1 MRRAEDQPARQMF
14 SKCKKHREICD
25 VINRLENKQ
34 VKMRENQIKKLGN
47 YHFVGKT
54 LGKGHFGFVELAVHT
69 LTNIKV
75 LVFGQLA

>member
-1 MRRAEDQPARQMF
+1 M
-14 SKCKKHREICD
+14 K
-25 VINRLENKQ
+25 
-34 VKMRENQIKKLGN
+34 ENQIKKLGN

-75 LVFGQLA
+75 QTVIERQALVV

>member
-1 MRRAEDQPARQMF
+1 MRG
-14 SKCKKHREICD
+14 
-25 VINRLENKQ
+25 
-34 VKMRENQIKKLGN
+34 NQIKKLGN

-75 LVFGQLA
+75 HLDVPSAAQALFVVMFF